1 MNFKD
6 MFLRYNVDRI
16 IRCAIIQDFTKK
28 PKKFILKEGYTPDD
42 YEKFLQEINF
52 TVKMFVDIFA
62 TVWYID
68 GTWMEVYPHY
78 DSGMLD
84 WEYRQYPEIPEEL
97 LEG

>member
-6 MFLRYNVDRI
+6 MFLRHNADKI

-28 PKKFILKEGYTPDD
+28 PKKYTLKEGYTPDD
-42 YEKFLQEINF
+42 YERFLQEINF
-52 TVKMFVDIFA
+52 HVKMFVDIFA

-68 GTWMEVYPHY
+68 GTWMEVYSHY

-97 LEG
+97 KV